1 MFVIGVFLLQ
11 FTMDMISYYGI
22 TWRSERLQQ
31 SWKLRQIAAKCASK
45 QALSRRI
52 GVPGVLRTDKRAKST
67 SSAVRRMCLADLTAA
82 SVRPFDW
89 DQYGED
95 VI

>member
-1 MFVIGVFLLQ
+1 VCPAG
-11 FTMDMISYYGI
+11 
-22 TWRSERLQQ
+22 
-31 SWKLRQIAAKCASK
+31 
-45 QALSRRI
+45 
-52 GVPGVLRTDKRAKST
+52 GVLRTDKRAKST

-82 SVRPFDW
+82 SAHPFDW